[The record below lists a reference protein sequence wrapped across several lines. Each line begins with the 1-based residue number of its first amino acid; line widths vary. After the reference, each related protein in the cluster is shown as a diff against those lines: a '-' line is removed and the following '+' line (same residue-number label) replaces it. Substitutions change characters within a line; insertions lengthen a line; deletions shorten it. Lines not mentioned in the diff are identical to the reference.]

1 MTIKLLNNNRNFAK
15 WEFWKEELVKLFL
28 AKHNSIFGAGYYN
41 RKKQHFSFYRRFIFN
56 NFFFKKNLRKKNL
69 SKISVYNQPV
79 KTRSKSK
86 NNVRAKARW
95 PVLFRYFADIE

>member
-41 RKKQHFSFYRRFIFN
+41 RKKQYFSFYRRFIFN
-56 NFFFKKNLRKKNL
+56 NFFFKKKPEEKKFKQNFCL
-69 SKISVYNQPV
+69 QSAGKNPLKV
-79 KTRSKSK
+79 KK
-86 NNVRAKARW
+86 
-95 PVLFRYFADIE
+95 